1 MCRLSVFV
9 SALRESVSQPGGY
22 SRYCAGALFA
32 GHVARNFS
40 LVFEFQKQQFVSLGG
55 MMGASPE
62 IEMLDAD
69 SLIPYANNTRTHSED
84 QVVQKYC
91 DDRHNVYARCR
102 VACPSTLAGTVSDRS
117 R

>member
-1 MCRLSVFV
+1 
-9 SALRESVSQPGGY
+9 
-22 SRYCAGALFA
+22 
-32 GHVARNFS
+32 
-40 LVFEFQKQQFVSLGG
+40 
-55 MMGASPE
+55 MGASPE

-91 DDRHNVYARCR
+91 DDGHNVYARCR
-102 VACPSTLAGTVSDRS
+102 VGCPSTVAGTVSDRS

>member
-1 MCRLSVFV
+1 
-9 SALRESVSQPGGY
+9 
-22 SRYCAGALFA
+22 
-32 GHVARNFS
+32 
-40 LVFEFQKQQFVSLGG
+40 
-55 MMGASPE
+55 MGARPE

-91 DDRHNVYARCR
+91 GEGQKVYARFR